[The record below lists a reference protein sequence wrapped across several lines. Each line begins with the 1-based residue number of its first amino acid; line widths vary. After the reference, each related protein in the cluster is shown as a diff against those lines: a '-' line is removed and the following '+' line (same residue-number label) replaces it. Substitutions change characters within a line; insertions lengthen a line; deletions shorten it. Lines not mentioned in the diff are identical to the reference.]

1 MAKRVLVVDD
11 HVPTRALIRT
21 ILEAEKTEQFEVY
34 EAGTGTECLK
44 AADKQGPFELVLLDV
59 NLPDM
64 DGYSVCRALRHVDK
78 KVPIVFV
85 TAKGDLKD
93 YTAGRE
99 AGGDSYLVKP
109 IARAALRSIVNLFTS
124 RSTRSNGPSL
134 SASFRHSVPV
144 PASKTS
150 NCSVFSAS
158 RIVRI
163 NARVG
168 T

>member
-1 MAKRVLVVDD
+1 MAKRILIVDD

-21 ILEAEKTEQFEVY
+21 ILEQEKTDTFDVV

-44 AADKQGPFELVLLDV
+44 AMEKKGPFELILLDV

-64 DGYSVCRALRHVDK
+64 DGYAVCRALRHVDK

-93 YTAGRE
+93 YTAGRD

-109 IARAALRSIVNLFTS
+109 IARAALRSVVALFTS
-124 RSTRSNGPSL
+124 IERAAAAARQKGPG
-134 SASFRHSVPV
+134 A
-144 PASKTS
+144 
-150 NCSVFSAS
+150 
-158 RIVRI
+158 
-163 NARVG
+163 
-168 T
+168 

>member
-1 MAKRVLVVDD
+1 MSKKVLVVDD
-11 HVPTRALIRT
+11 HVPTRALIKT
-21 ILEAEKTEQFEVY
+21 ILEAEKSETFEVL

-44 AADKQGPFELVLLDV
+44 AADKNGPFDLVLLDV

-64 DGYSVCRALRHVDK
+64 DGYAICRALRHVDK
-78 KVPIVFV
+78 KVPIIFV

-124 RSTRSNGPSL
+124 VER
-134 SASFRHSVPV
+134 
-144 PASKTS
+144 
-150 NCSVFSAS
+150 AS
-158 RIVRI
+158 RPDHVPS
-163 NARVG
+163 G
-168 T
+168 G

>member
-1 MAKRVLVVDD
+1 MPKKVLVVDD

-21 ILEAEKTEQFEVY
+21 ILEAERTGRFEVV
-34 EAGTGTECLK
+34 EAGTGTDCLK
-44 AADKQGPFELVLLDV
+44 AADKEGPFALILLDV

-93 YTAGRE
+93 YTAGRD

-109 IARAALRSIVNLFTS
+109 IARAALRSIVTLFTS
-124 RSTRSNGPSL
+124 IERAA
-134 SASFRHSVPV
+134 ASGQAGS
-144 PASKTS
+144 
-150 NCSVFSAS
+150 
-158 RIVRI
+158 
-163 NARVG
+163 
-168 T
+168 

>member
-1 MAKRVLVVDD
+1 MPKRVLVVDD

-21 ILEAEKTEQFEVY
+21 ILEAERTDRFEVV
-34 EAGTGTECLK
+34 EVGTGTDCLK
-44 AADKQGPFELVLLDV
+44 AADKQGPFHLVLLDV

-124 RSTRSNGPSL
+124 IERNEADEAGREAPS
-134 SASFRHSVPV
+134 S
-144 PASKTS
+144 
-150 NCSVFSAS
+150 
-158 RIVRI
+158 
-163 NARVG
+163 
-168 T
+168 